1 MQWAMLFV
9 LGAATAL
16 FHRLTAGAPLE
27 ARATLALGFL
37 LLAAPVAGSLVARR
51 RWPRL
56 VGYLALGVIAGPSWF
71 GLVRA
76 DEVAALRF
84 VSTVVVTLIAFRA
97 GAGLDLEAFTAP
109 HRGLR
114 RPLLGTVAGPF
125 LFTALPRILRFW
137 RPQA

>member
-1 MQWAMLFV
+1 MQWGTLLV

-56 VGYLALGVIAGPSWF
+56 VGYLALGVIVGPGWF

-76 DEVAALRF
+76 DEVTALRF
-84 VSTVVVTLIAFRA
+84 VSDVVVTLIAFLAAAVLVFRA
-97 GAGLDLEAFTAP
+97 FPSTQLSL
-109 HRGLR
+109 LR
-114 RPLLGTVAGPF
+114 TLLGTVAGFF
-125 LFTALPRILRFW
+125 LHTAL
-137 RPQA
+137 